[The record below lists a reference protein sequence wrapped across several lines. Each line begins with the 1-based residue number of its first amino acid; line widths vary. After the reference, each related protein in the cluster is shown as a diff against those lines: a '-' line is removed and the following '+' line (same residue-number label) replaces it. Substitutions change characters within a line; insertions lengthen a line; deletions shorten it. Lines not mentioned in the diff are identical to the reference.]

1 MSAHENNVGT
11 PPFLMTAPVR
21 AVLPELQ
28 RDFGSRPPFVLLTG
42 DAGSGRSW
50 LASEWIERNGE
61 RVVPVVLADPAPAAP
76 ALASALLASFQDGA
90 EAVADQVIAT
100 EHLLD
105 TLAATIGVG
114 RVALVVV
121 DDADR
126 MDDAQLLELGR
137 LADAAV
143 ARHLAFEV
151 LLVGTPALTAR
162 FASPSLS
169 ALRLRVGAA
178 VTLSR
183 LSANDTREYLQTRL
197 SPGGSPCT
205 GRFSRKA
212 SRDIHQESLGLIAVV
227 EAIAAEALR
236 LSENLQVSPEHVRAA
251 ARAVKV
257 QRNRVASVTRV
268 LRTTLPPANNDE
280 HDPVVV
286 SEPPPAPVVA
296 PATPV
301 RAAAPVP
308 QPAVTIEPDPSV
320 PSPEAIAR
328 VANAS
333 HDERVQDWL
342 SRFGGAGSIVIGAP
356 ASSGDVDEDELL
368 AQVNA
373 EAAAALV
380 SSGDTGRGKGRRH
393 APRGAAPADG
403 SRRTQAIAASLVF
416 LLALGGIAVLAFAQ
430 RQALSRM
437 FAGVFTD
444 SRPAAS
450 SAPAVAAVPMPA
462 PEPVIAAPDTV
473 ALPPME
479 YVIDAG
485 HFTTRAQARAERNHL
500 ARLVSY
506 EVAISDDAEGR
517 HALWLGKFPSQATAD
532 SVLDALQGRGL
543 LLEATVFGYPV
554 ITGDSTATSA
564 TTIPP
569 TPPSPAPT
577 TTTAAPATH

>member
-1 MSAHENNVGT
+1 MSAHENSAAT

-28 RDFGSRPPFVLLTG
+28 RSFGGRPPIVLLTG

-76 ALASALLASFQDGA
+76 LLAGALLTSFQDGA
-90 EAVADQVIAT
+90 EVVADQVIAT

-105 TLAATIGVG
+105 TLASSIGVG

-137 LADAAV
+137 LADAAI
-143 ARHLAFEV
+143 ARHVAFEV
-151 LLVGTPALTAR
+151 LLVGTLALTAR

-197 SPGGSPCT
+197 SPGGAPCT

-212 SRDIHQESLGLIAVV
+212 SRDIHQESLGLVAVV

-236 LSENLQVSPEHVRAA
+236 LSEGLQVSPEHVRAA
-251 ARAVKV
+251 ARAVKA

-268 LRTTLPPANNDE
+268 LRTTLPPANNDA

-286 SEPPPAPVVA
+286 SEPPPVA
-296 PATPV
+296 VPPTPV
-301 RAAAPVP
+301 PSAPTHP
-308 QPAVTIEPDPSV
+308 PAMTALPVANAIAPDPSV
-320 PSPEAIAR
+320 PSPESIAR

-333 HDERVQDWL
+333 HDERVSDWL

-356 ASSGDVDEDELL
+356 PASGDVDEDELL

-380 SSGDTGRGKGRRH
+380 SNGDAGRGKGRRH
-393 APRGAAPADG
+393 TPRGAAPAG
-403 SRRTQAIAASLVF
+403 ARTPTIAASLVF
-416 LLALGGIAVLAFAQ
+416 LLALGGVAVLAFAQ
-430 RQALSRM
+430 RQALSRVI
-437 FAGVFTD
+437 AGVFSEARPVA
-444 SRPAAS
+444 SRATVAPV
-450 SAPAVAAVPMPA
+450 APAPMA
-462 PEPVIAAPDTV
+462 PVAAPDTV
-473 ALPPME
+473 AAPPME

-485 HFTTRAQARAERNHL
+485 HFTSRAGARAERNHL
-500 ARLVSY
+500 SRLVTL
-506 EVAISDDAEGR
+506 EVAITDDAEGR
-517 HALWLGKFPSQATAD
+517 HALWLGRFASQSTAD
-532 SVLDALQGRGL
+532 SVLSALQGRGL
-543 LLEATVFGYPV
+543 LAEATVFAYPV
-554 ITGDSTATSA
+554 ILGDSTATG
-564 TTIPP
+564 TQV
-569 TPPSPAPT
+569 APDA
-577 TTTAAPATH
+577 TTAAAEAH

>member
-1 MSAHENNVGT
+1 MSAHENSAT

-28 RDFGSRPPFVLLTG
+28 REFGSRPPFVLLTG

-76 ALASALLASFQDGA
+76 LLAGMLQTSFQDGI
-90 EAVADQVIAT
+90 EAATDQVIAT

-137 LADAAV
+137 IADAAI
-143 ARHLAFEV
+143 ARHVAFEV

-169 ALRLRVGAA
+169 MLRMRVGAA

-197 SPGGSPCT
+197 SPGGAPCT

-236 LSENLQVSPEHVRAA
+236 LAENLQVSPEHVRAA
-251 ARAVKV
+251 ARAVKSH
-257 QRNRVASVTRV
+257 RNRVASVTRV
-268 LRTTLPPANNDE
+268 LRTTLPPANSDA

-286 SEPPPAPVVA
+286 SEPPPAPVAVPVGPDAAAHPITSVA
-296 PATPV
+296 PRPIAS
-301 RAAAPVP
+301 
-308 QPAVTIEPDPSV
+308 EPDPSV

-328 VANAS
+328 VTNAT

-342 SRFGGAGSIVIGAP
+342 SRFGGAGSIAIGAP
-356 ASSGDVDEDELL
+356 SNPTELDEDELL

-380 SSGDTGRGKGRRH
+380 SNGDAGRGKGRKH
-393 APRGAAPADG
+393 TPRGAAPAG
-403 SRRTQAIAASLVF
+403 ASGRAQAIAASLVL

-430 RQALSRM
+430 RQALSRL
-437 FAGVFTD
+437 FVGVFTD
-444 SRPAAS
+444 SRPAA
-450 SAPAVAAVPMPA
+450 ATAVVATPVVVEPAVATL
-462 PEPVIAAPDTV
+462 DTV
-473 ALPPME
+473 ATPVME

-485 HFTTRAQARAERNHL
+485 HFTTRSQARAERNHL
-500 ARLVSY
+500 ARLVSL

-517 HALWLGKFPSQATAD
+517 HALWLGRFSSQATAD
-532 SVLDALQGRGL
+532 STLASLQGRGL
-543 LLEATVFGYPV
+543 LADATVFAYPV
-554 ITGDSTATSA
+554 ITGDSTSTRVGTDAS
-564 TTIPP
+564 TTA
-569 TPPSPAPT
+569 PAT
-577 TTTAAPATH
+577 TTTATVETR